1 MQKTALITGA
11 SRGIGQAIAQAL
23 HQKGYLIAGVSRNI
37 VPEPWLDLAIRADV
51 ADLTSHDN
59 ILSETIS
66 RFGRIDLLINNA
78 GVAPEKRID
87 LLAME
92 PDSYDRVMNVNLR
105 GPFFLTQA
113 VANHMLSHKSRT
125 KDSDPM
131 IIFITSI
138 SAALSSPERAEYCI
152 SKAGLSMAAQ
162 VFADRLAPEGVLVY
176 EIRPGIILTDMTAA
190 VKEKYDDKIAN
201 GLIPMNRW
209 GTPGDVARVVLS
221 LTEGSLPYS
230 TGNVLEVSGGMN
242 IRHL

>member
-1 MQKTALITGA
+1 MQKTVLITGA
-11 SRGIGQAIAQAL
+11 SRGIGQAIARAL
-23 HQKGYLIAGVSRNI
+23 HEKGYLIAGVSRNI

-51 ADLTSHDN
+51 GDPSSHDK

-78 GVAPEKRID
+78 GMAPEIRSD
-87 LLAME
+87 LLAMN

-105 GPFFLTQA
+105 GPLFLTQA
-113 VANHMLSHKSRT
+113 VVNQMLNHKSVP
-125 KDSDPM
+125 KGPHPM

-162 VFADRLAPEGVLVY
+162 LFADRLAPEGVLVY
-176 EIRPGIILTDMTAA
+176 EIRPGIILTDMTAG
-190 VKEKYDDKIAN
+190 VKKKYDDRIAN

-209 GTPGDVARVVLS
+209 GTPDDVAQVVVSLS
-221 LTEGSLPYS
+221 EGSLPYS
-230 TGNVLEVSGGMN
+230 TGNVIEISGGMN